1 MANYKTTEYIIDV
14 VYSLLSSITVP
25 KYRKTKPTKSTASE
39 YVVINSLPINANV
52 MQKCYVNVNY
62 HVKDIDG
69 GTSIGLIPDDTKL
82 NAGTAL
88 VLSALEKITTTN
100 HLIDFEGQETI
111 REAQLNEH
119 YSNLRFSFK
128 NINN

>member
-1 MANYKTTEYIIDV
+1 MSDYKTTDYIIGI
-14 VYSLLSSITVP
+14 VYSLLGAINKP
-25 KYRKTKPTKSTASE
+25 KYLKTKPSKASDVE
-39 YVVINSLPINANV
+39 YIVINSLPINANV

-69 GTSIGLIPDDTKL
+69 GSVGFVPDEAKLLAGSESIL
-82 NAGTAL
+82 TAL
-88 VLSALEKITTTN
+88 KKVTATSF
-100 HLIDFEGQETI
+100 LIDFESQETI
-111 REAQLNEH
+111 REESLQEH

>member
-1 MANYKTTEYIIDV
+1 MSDYKTTDFIVDI
-14 VYSLLSSITVP
+14 VYSLLGSIAVP
-25 KYRKTKPTKSTASE
+25 KYRKTKPTKSTAAE
-39 YVVINSLPINANV
+39 YVVINSLPINAQTL
-52 MQKCYVNVNY
+52 QKCYVNVNY

-69 GTSIGLIPDDTKL
+69 GTSIGFMPDETKL

-88 VLSALEKITTTN
+88 VLAALKKVSTTSY
-100 HLIDFEGQETI
+100 LIDFEGQETI
-111 REAQLNEH
+111 REEQFKEH

>member
-1 MANYKTTEYIIDV
+1 MSDYKTTDYIIGV
-14 VYSLLSSITVP
+14 IYSLLGSITKP
-25 KYRKTKPTKSTASE
+25 KFLKTKPSKSTAPE
-39 YVVINSLPINANV
+39 YVVINSLSINANV

-69 GTSIGLIPDDTKL
+69 GPGIGFMQDATKL
-82 NAGTAL
+82 EAGSAL
-88 VLSALEKITTTN
+88 VLAALKEVSTTAY
-100 HLIDFEGQETI
+100 LIDFESQETI
-111 REAQLNEH
+111 REEGLGEH

>member
-1 MANYKTTEYIIDV
+1 MSNFKTTDYVIDIT
-14 VYSLLSSITVP
+14 YSLLGSITKP
-25 KYRKTKPTKSTASE
+25 KYRKTKPSQSTASE

-69 GTSIGLIPDDTKL
+69 GPGVGLIPDDTKL
-82 NAGTAL
+82 SAGSAL
-88 VLSALEKITTTN
+88 VLAALKKVSTTSF
-100 HLIDFEGQETI
+100 LIDFEGQETI
-111 REAQLNEH
+111 REDGEH